1 MAARRAHWLVVLLL
15 AAGAAVVLIGA
26 RAEDSRTPSAPP
38 KEHAKPAAAALD
50 RVVPEAVPET
60 VPETVNAAAPPRVRT
75 ADQLA
80 LDEMQALV
88 RQNRISQARAR
99 AESFYQDHPASPY
112 AGDVER
118 LTGVHPRPPLPE

>member
-1 MAARRAHWLVVLLL
+1 
-15 AAGAAVVLIGA
+15 VVLIGA

-50 RVVPEAVPET
+50 RVVLEAVPEAA
-60 VPETVNAAAPPRVRT
+60 NAAAPPRVRT

-80 LDEMQALV
+80 LEEMRALV

-99 AESFYQDHPASPY
+99 AESFYQDYPASPY